1 MQAGAAAPGLQARS
15 QSAYKPAMISSA
27 DADAV
32 VIGAGFFGCHVAL
45 RLRALGM
52 ARVILVDRSTGLLR
66 RASYVNQA
74 RVHNGYHYPRS
85 LGTAARSH
93 RNFVRFCTD
102 HPFAIADGFEKIYA
116 IARQSHVSPSQFVA
130 FCGEIGAP
138 CRESAAHLRALFDP
152 DLIDAAFLTREVAF
166 DAVALAKDLLSR
178 LHAAGVELRLAT
190 PARLQGADATGATVA
205 LGTGTLRARYVFNC
219 TYAGLDAVGIRLR
232 NVLKK
237 ELTEIALI
245 EPAPVFANVGVTVMD
260 GPFFSTMPFPA
271 RGCHSLSHVRYTPHA
286 AWIEPADAMTST
298 QTHVTAML
306 RDGARY
312 MPPLARARPLGSLFD
327 IKVVLLS
334 TEQDDA
340 RPILFEPS
348 AESGRVISIL
358 GGKIDNI
365 YDVLDVLER
374 HDWS

>member
-1 MQAGAAAPGLQARS
+1 MVNV
-15 QSAYKPAMISSA
+15 A
-27 DADAV
+27 DADALI
-32 VIGAGFFGCHVAL
+32 IGAGFFGCHVAL
-45 RLRALGM
+45 RLRAAGM
-52 ARVILVDRSTGLLR
+52 GRVVLVDREPGLLR

-85 LGTAARSH
+85 LGTALRSR

-116 IARQSHVSPSQFVA
+116 IARQSRVSPSQFVA

-138 CRESAAHLRALFDP
+138 CRESAIHLRRLFDA
-152 DLIDAAFLTREVAF
+152 DLIDVAFLTREVAF
-166 DAVALAKDLLSR
+166 DAIALARDLLRR
-178 LHAAGVELRLAT
+178 LQAAGIELMLST
-190 PARLQGADATGATVA
+190 PARLEAADADGATVR
-205 LGTGTLRARYVFNC
+205 LGSAAMRARYLFNC
-219 TYAGLDAVGIRLR
+219 TYAGLDSVGIRLR

-245 EPAPVFANVGVTVMD
+245 EPAPVFAEVGVTVMD

-271 RGCHSLSHVRYTPHA
+271 GACHSLSHVRYTPHA
-286 AWIEPADAMTST
+286 AWIDAADALTRT
-298 QTHVTAML
+298 QSRVKAML

-348 AESGRVISIL
+348 AESPRVISIL

-365 YDVLDVLER
+365 YDVLDVLEG

>member
-1 MQAGAAAPGLQARS
+1 MPGLQARRW
-15 QSAYKPAMISSA
+15 SAYKLAMTSSA

-45 RLRALGM
+45 SLRRLGM
-52 ARVILVDRSTGLLR
+52 GRVIVADREAGLLR

-85 LGTAARSH
+85 LDTAVRSR

-116 IARQSHVSPSQFVA
+116 IARQSHISPTQFVA

-138 CRESAAHLRALFDP
+138 CRESAGHLRRLFDT
-152 DLIDAAFLTREVAF
+152 DLVETAFLTREVAF
-166 DAVALAKDLLSR
+166 DAVALADDLLAR
-178 LHAAGVELRLAT
+178 LRAAGVELRLET
-190 PARLQGADATGATVA
+190 PARLEAADATGASVRLGGSTV
-205 LGTGTLRARYVFNC
+205 RARYLFNC
-219 TYAGLDAVGIRLR
+219 TYAGLDSVGIRLR

-237 ELTEIALI
+237 ELTELALI
-245 EPAPVFANVGVTVMD
+245 EPAPVFATVGVTVMD
-260 GPFFSTMPFPA
+260 GPFFSTMPFPPCN
-271 RGCHSLSHVRYTPHA
+271 CHSLSHVRYTPHA
-286 AWIEPADAMTST
+286 AWIDDADALTRT
-298 QTHVTAML
+298 TPHVATML
-306 RDGARY
+306 RDAARY
-312 MPPLARARPLGSLFD
+312 MPALSRARPLGSLFD

-334 TEQDDA
+334 SELDDA

-348 AESGRVISIL
+348 AESPRVISIL

-374 HDWS
+374 KDWS

>member
-1 MQAGAAAPGLQARS
+1 MQARAAVPGLQAHRR
-15 QSAYKPAMISSA
+15 SAYKPAMISSA

-45 RLRALGM
+45 RLRRLGM
-52 ARVILVDRSTGLLR
+52 GHVIVVDREAGLLR

-85 LGTAARSH
+85 LGTAVRSR

-138 CRESAAHLRALFDP
+138 CRESPSHLRRLFDT
-152 DLIDAAFLTREVAF
+152 DLIESAFLTREVAF
-166 DAVALAKDLLSR
+166 DAVALADDLLAR
-178 LHAAGVELRLAT
+178 LQAAGVELRLGT
-190 PARLQGADATGATVA
+190 SARLEAADAGGATVR
-205 LGTGTLRARYVFNC
+205 LGGAAVRARYLFNC
-219 TYAGLDAVGIRLR
+219 TYAALDDVGIRLR

-245 EPAPVFANVGVTVMD
+245 EPAPVFAHIGVTVMD

-286 AWIEPADAMTST
+286 AWIDTADALTRT
-298 QTHVTAML
+298 TPHVGAML

-312 MPPLARARPLGSLFD
+312 MPSLARARPLGSLFD

-348 AESGRVISIL
+348 AESARVISIL

-365 YDVLDVLER
+365 YDVLDVLEG